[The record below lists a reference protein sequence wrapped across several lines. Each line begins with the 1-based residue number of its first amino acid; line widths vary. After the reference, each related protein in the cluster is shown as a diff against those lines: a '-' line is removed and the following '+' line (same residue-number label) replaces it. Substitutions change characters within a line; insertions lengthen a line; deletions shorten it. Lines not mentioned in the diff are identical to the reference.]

1 MTSWLQDP
9 SLMAAI
15 LTTWLPF
22 ISFFLIMVFTRNH
35 RRLSGGIAVAAVT
48 GSVAGA
54 VFLLTRHW
62 GAAHLIHYSSRWLIA
77 GDLSIPFGFLLDPGS
92 LLMLLL
98 VAGISFL
105 VQVYSLGYMAGDPGF
120 SRYYAFQSL
129 FAWAMMTLSISS
141 AMLQLYVFWEL
152 VGLSSYLLIGFWYEK
167 FSATQAGKKAFV
179 MTRLGDVAFFI
190 GLLLVLLHLGNVE
203 ILEMNSPEAA
213 ASMNPGLL
221 TLASLLIF
229 GGIVGKSAQ
238 FPLMTWL
245 PDAMEGPTPVSA
257 LLHSATMVAA
267 GVYLFARLFPFFSH
281 SADAMTVFLAIGTI
295 SMLLASTMAM
305 VSRDIKRVWAYSTIS
320 QLGLMIM
327 GLAAGSLFAGTFH
340 LTTHAAF
347 KALLFLCSG
356 VWVHLYETNDVYEIS
371 RRGGRRLKTPMVCL
385 VIAAAALSGL
395 PPLSGFFSKE
405 AILGALTELQ
415 NPVWLAAGLL
425 GVFLTAYYAFRLIF
439 IILFPRG
446 EVWKEPMHD
455 KVKDTGALCWAM
467 GLPLLI
473 LAGVTVVLGFL
484 EFPLREFLSVGTI
497 AHAYGDHAW
506 LPYISTV
513 LAVLGVGVA
522 WFEFGRRAAPQVGFV
537 ERLPVLRE
545 LFAQRWYLDHA
556 YRRFVDTVIDGL
568 FSKECAKNEDRVINN
583 GIDGFCH
590 FILDSGH
597 LLSFL
602 QSGKLRYNL
611 IVMFAALTLAALYF
625 LLA

>member
-1 MTSWLQDP
+1 MTSWFEDP

-22 ISFFLIMVFTRNH
+22 ISFLLIIVFTRNH
-35 RRLSGGIAVAAVT
+35 RRISAALAIGGVT
-48 GSVAGA
+48 GSLAGA
-54 VFLLTRHW
+54 VFLLARHW
-62 GAAHLIHYSSRWLIA
+62 SAAGPIHYAARWLIA
-77 GDLSIPFGFLLDPGS
+77 GDIHIPFGFFLDPVS
-92 LLMLLL
+92 LLMLSL
-98 VAGISFL
+98 VAVISFL

-179 MTRLGDVAFFI
+179 MTRLGDVSFFI
-190 GLLLVLLHLGNVE
+190 GLLLVLLHIGNLD
-203 ILEMNSPEAA
+203 ISEMNSLEIAPRMP
-213 ASMNPGLL
+213 SGLL
-221 TLASLLIF
+221 TLAALLIF

-267 GVYLFARLFPFFSH
+267 GVYLFARLFPFLSQ

-320 QLGLMIM
+320 QLGFMIM
-327 GLAAGSLFAGTFH
+327 GLAAGSLFAGSFH
-340 LTTHAAF
+340 LTTHAGF

-356 VWVHLYETNDVYEIS
+356 IWVHLYETNDVYEIS
-371 RRGGRRLKTPMVCL
+371 RRSGRKLKIPMVCL
-385 VIAAAALSGL
+385 IIAAAALSGL

-405 AILGALTELQ
+405 VILTSLADLS
-415 NPVWLAAGLL
+415 NPLWLSAGVL
-425 GVFLTAYYAFRLIF
+425 GVFLTAYYAFRLVF
-439 IILFPRG
+439 IILFPRK
-446 EVWKEPMHD
+446 EVREEPGHHGA
-455 KVKDTGALCWAM
+455 GALYWVM

-473 LAGVTVVLGFL
+473 LAGVTLVLGFL
-484 EFPLREFLSVGTI
+484 EPPLREFLSAGT
-497 AHAYGDHAW
+497 ASHRVNSRAW
-506 LPYISTV
+506 LTFICV
-513 LAVLGVGVA
+513 GLAALGVILA
-522 WFEFGRRAAPQVGFV
+522 WFEFGRRAATQIGFV
-537 ERLPVLRE
+537 ERIPRLRN
-545 LFAQRWYLDHA
+545 LFGKNWYLDHW
-556 YRRFVDTVIDGL
+556 YRKLVDIVIDGI
-568 FSKECAKNEDRVINN
+568 FSRGCSKNEDKVINE
-583 GIDGFCH
+583 GIDGFSK
-590 FILDSGH
+590 FTLDSGRFFS
-597 LLSFL
+597 LL

-611 IVMFAALTLAALYF
+611 IVMFGALALVALYF
-625 LLA
+625 LISE